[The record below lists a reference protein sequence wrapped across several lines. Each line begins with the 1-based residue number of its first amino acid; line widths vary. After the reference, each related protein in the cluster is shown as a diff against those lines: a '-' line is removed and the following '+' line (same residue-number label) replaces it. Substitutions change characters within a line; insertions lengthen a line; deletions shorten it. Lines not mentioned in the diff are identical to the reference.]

1 MKKELVQDDLF
12 LKKTYRKA
20 LVPCVLSILSGNINL
35 LADGMIVGQYIG
47 PDALAAV
54 SICVPVYLVLCILG
68 SFFVSGTAVCA
79 AQAAGSGRMDEAQRF
94 CGEAAALCLIASA
107 VITALGLLFL
117 DPVTEF
123 LCGDPALAGD
133 VRAYAG
139 ITIAGA
145 LPKILLYLPF
155 WFLRLDGKNR
165 SITAMMLIMSLGNIV
180 LDLVLICCMGQGVA
194 GAALASVIS
203 TFAAVVFG
211 LIRLY
216 CGKGNFRAALAL
228 PKSGKEFRDLA
239 AAGSPA
245 ALNNGFQTLRVL
257 AVNGLLMEYSGSGAV
272 AVFAAVNGIS
282 AFAECVLS
290 GIPQAASALLGNFA
304 GEKDR
309 GSTVLLMRLQWKM
322 GALSSILFAAVVIFG
337 APFLGSAYGLSVP
350 FYFPMAC
357 LALSMFPALV
367 CTIFSGYYNASG
379 HSAWADGII
388 FLRVFLFP
396 AAILYVLLRAGITP
410 WLFLPAGEAAAL
422 LSWWAVFGAASGKQV
437 PGGRFLRFENSGERT
452 LSFSVKGR
460 NEIVCTASGKVMEFG
475 KSREDIPDRQV
486 MRLSLALEELM
497 TFLIG
502 YNGEQE
508 VLFDIRICFREKDA
522 ALTLRYSGAEA
533 DPFSAVTSAGADGI
547 LSDGDERTMGVAM
560 VKKMAGNV
568 SYQNIFGMNILRLE
582 V

>member
-1 MKKELVQDDLF
+1 MKTELVQDDLF
-12 LKKTYRKA
+12 LKKTYGKA
-20 LVPCVLSILSGNINL
+20 LIPCVLSILSGNINL

-54 SICVPVYLVLCILG
+54 SLCVPVYLVLCILG

-79 AQAAGSGRMDEAQRF
+79 AQAAGSGRMDEAQRR
-94 CGEAAALCLIASA
+94 CGEAAALCLMASVA
-107 VITALGLLFL
+107 ITVPGLMFL

-123 LCGDPALAGD
+123 LCQDPALAGD
-133 VRAYAG
+133 VRIYAG

-165 SITAMMLIMSLGNIV
+165 SITVMMLIMSLGNII

-194 GAALASVIS
+194 GAALASVIA

-216 CGKGNFRAALAL
+216 DGKGNFRAGLAF
-228 PKSGKEFRDLA
+228 PRSAGEFREMA

-257 AVNGLLMEYSGSGAV
+257 AVNSLLMGYSGSKAV

-290 GIPQAASALLGNFA
+290 GVPQAASALLGNFA

-309 GSTVLLMRLQWKM
+309 ESTVLLMRIQWRT
-322 GALSSILFAAVVIFG
+322 GAVISVLFAAVVILG
-337 APFLGSAYGLSVP
+337 APFLGGAYGLDVP

-357 LALSMFPALV
+357 LALSMFPGLV

-379 HSAWADGII
+379 HSIWADGII

-396 AAILYVLLRAGITP
+396 AVILYILLRAGITH

-422 LSWWAVFGAASGKQV
+422 LAWWFMFGAVYRKDAS
-437 PGGRFLRFENSGERT
+437 GGRFLRFEEDGEKT

-460 NEIVCTASGKVMEFG
+460 NEIICAASGRVMEFG
-475 KSREDIPDRQV
+475 KNRPDIPDRQA
-486 MRLSLALEELM
+486 MRLSLVLEELM
-497 TFLIG
+497 TFLLG
-502 YNGEQE
+502 CSEDGE
-508 VLFDIRICFREKDA
+508 VLFDIRIRFGEENA

-533 DPFSAVTSAGADGI
+533 NPFAEAKAAGGKESLTS
-547 LSDGDERTMGVAM
+547 GDERTLGVTM
-560 VKKMAGNV
+560 VKKMARHI
-568 SYQNIFGMNILRLE
+568 SYQNIFGMNILRLDI
-582 V
+582 